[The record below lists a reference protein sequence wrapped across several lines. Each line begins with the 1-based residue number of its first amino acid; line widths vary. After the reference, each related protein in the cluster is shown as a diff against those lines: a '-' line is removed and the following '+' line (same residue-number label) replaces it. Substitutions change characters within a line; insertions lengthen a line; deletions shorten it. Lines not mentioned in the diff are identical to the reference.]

1 MEEGYR
7 NAKRTRGERRREGR
21 MTEGCLVEEEEEREW
36 GPSFAILSKGR
47 ERERET
53 DTQRAGDSAGRPME
67 PAPHLGCA
75 ASNTRNQSGRYP
87 TILLVLVS

>member
-47 ERERET
+47 ERDRQTESR
-53 DTQRAGDSAGRPME
+53 
-67 PAPHLGCA
+67 
-75 ASNTRNQSGRYP
+75 
-87 TILLVLVS
+87 